1 MRLNP
6 PLLLAA
12 ALALACTDAADKA
25 AKARVFSPEEPAEEL
40 LRAREPIAVDR
51 LAQDPAVLAR
61 VVAMDRME
69 ATRRLGAHRAVTT
82 VRFTT
87 RRGARAVSLSERH
100 ELATDASGQFRAVST
115 NDQDTGLEV
124 VYAGGRAYVKS
135 RYGPFRTRRM
145 DRSEHDA
152 WRNRATPALGTL
164 AALAAGRLTV
174 SAPEA
179 VRGARAAHRLKLG
192 LGEARGGPAADKS
205 LPPPQYGTHKA
216 TGDERPRPGPDPDT
230 ALRLAFAEKR
240 HVTSLE
246 GELVVD
252 DATGVVLASK
262 GKVQLS
268 VPGEGEAAAL
278 ELEYAFEATPDAAV
292 TVEAPS
298 EVAPARISHAI
309 TAPLWFLDGG
319 AAPAKA
325 AAEEEPAGEAG
336 DDEPE
341 AAAAPEPPR
350 KPAQR

>member
-1 MRLNP
+1 MRP
-6 PLLLAA
+6 STPILLAA

-69 ATRRLGAHRAVTT
+69 ATRRLGAHRALTT

-87 RRGARAVSLSERH
+87 RRGDRAVGLSERH

-124 VYAGGRAYVKS
+124 VFAGGRAYVKS

-145 DRSEHDA
+145 DRAEHDA

-174 SAPEA
+174 SAPEP
-179 VRGARAAHRLKLG
+179 VPGARAAHRFKLG
-192 LGEARGGPAADKS
+192 LGEARGAPAAAKS

-216 TGDERPRPGPDPDT
+216 PGDEKPRPGPDPDT

-240 HVTSLE
+240 QVTLLE
-246 GELVVD
+246 GDLVVD

-262 GKVQLS
+262 GKMRLS

-278 ELEYAFEATPDAAV
+278 ELDYAFEVTPDASV
-292 TVEAPS
+292 SVEAPS
-298 EVAPARISHAI
+298 EVAPARIAHAI
-309 TAPLWFLDGG
+309 NAPLWFLDGG

-325 AAEEEPAGEAG
+325 AEEGPAGEAG
-336 DDEPE
+336 DDESE

-350 KPAQR
+350 NPAQR